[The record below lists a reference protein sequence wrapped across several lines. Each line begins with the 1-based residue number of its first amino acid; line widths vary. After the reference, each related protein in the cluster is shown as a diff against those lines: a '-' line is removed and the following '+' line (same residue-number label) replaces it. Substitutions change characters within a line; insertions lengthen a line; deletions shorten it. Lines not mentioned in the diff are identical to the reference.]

1 MANRMKFEMNT
12 TRNKL
17 NVYSLVLKFPLFIVK
32 IEEVKDKLQDHK
44 IKDNDEITLT
54 CLFN

>member
-17 NVYSLVLKFPLFIVK
+17 NNVYSLVLKFPLFIVK
-32 IEEVKDKLQDHK
+32 IEEVKDKL
-44 IKDNDEITLT
+44 
-54 CLFN
+54 